1 MKTKSKRKN
10 TNLFSTGYF
19 TFLCRCLVNKL
30 PSQSEFPGLIPSQL
44 AGCHL
49 RLELA
54 EIEGTHGSEIAIT
67 CTSVSKTMASAG
79 SQTVILCSEL
89 CVIQGLCKTTKRNQ
103 RLNIVITIII
113 RIITIII
120 IKRLWPERI
129 ANGTLQ

>member
-1 MKTKSKRKN
+1 MAMKTKSKRKN

-44 AGCHL
+44 AECHL

-67 CTSVSKTMASAG
+67 CTSVSKTMAPAG
-79 SQTVILCSEL
+79 SQTVILYSEL

-120 IKRLWPERI
+120 IK
-129 ANGTLQ
+129 

>member
-1 MKTKSKRKN
+1 MKTKSTRKN
-10 TNLFSTGYF
+10 TNSFSTGYF

-44 AGCHL
+44 AECHL

-79 SQTVILCSEL
+79 SQTVILYSEL

-103 RLNIVITIII
+103 RLNIVIIII
-113 RIITIII
+113 ICIITIVI
-120 IKRLWPERI
+120 IK
-129 ANGTLQ
+129 